1 MASQT
6 VAISN
11 TTKNTVLGER
21 VRVAETSLSRMVGL
35 LRDKSLEPGT
45 GLLIFPSPAIHTVAM
60 RFAIDVVFVDRKW
73 KVVYLRQEMVPF
85 RLTGLHWK
93 ARCVIELP
101 TGVIANTSTKVGD
114 QLCVSESDTWLVLGL
129 L

>member
-21 VRVAETSLSRMVGL
+21 IRVAETSLSRMVGL
-35 LRDKSLEPGT
+35 LRDKCLEPGT
-45 GLLIFPSPAIHTVAM
+45 GLLIFPSQAIHTVAM
-60 RFAIDVVFVDRKW
+60 RFAIDVIFVDRKW
-73 KVVYLRQEMVPF
+73 KVVYLHPEMVPF

-114 QLCVSESDTWLVLGL
+114 QLCVS
-129 L
+129 

>member
-21 VRVAETSLSRMVGL
+21 IRIAETSLSRMVGL
-35 LRDKSLEPGT
+35 LRDKCLEPGT
-45 GLLIFPSPAIHTVAM
+45 GLLIFPSQAIHTVAM

-73 KVVYLRQEMVPF
+73 KVVYLRPEMVPF

-101 TGVIANTSTKVGD
+101 TGVIANTSTTVGD
-114 QLCVSESDTWLVLGL
+114 QLCVS
-129 L
+129 

>member
-11 TTKNTVLGER
+11 TTKSTVLGER
-21 VRVAETSLSRMVGL
+21 IRVAETSLSRMVGL
-35 LRDKSLEPGT
+35 LRDKFLEPGT
-45 GLLIFPSPAIHTVAM
+45 GLLIFPSQAIHTAAM
-60 RFAIDVVFVDRKW
+60 RFAIAVIFVDRKW
-73 KVVYLRQEMVPF
+73 KVVYLRPEMVPF

-114 QLCVSESDTWLVLGL
+114 QLCVS
-129 L
+129 